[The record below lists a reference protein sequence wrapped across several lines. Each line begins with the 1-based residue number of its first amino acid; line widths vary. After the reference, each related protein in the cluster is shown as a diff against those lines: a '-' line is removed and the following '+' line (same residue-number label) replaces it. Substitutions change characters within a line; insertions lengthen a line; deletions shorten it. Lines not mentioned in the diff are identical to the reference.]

1 LGDVKKQFNNISTL
15 LGLAYLPT
23 TLVCGIDPHPQPGNV
38 VKVPHAP
45 PGTMPIYAPSP
56 KYPPEARQKHWEGM
70 MLLELQIRPDGTVRD
85 AKVLQSTGHTLLD
98 QDAIQAFRKWKF
110 TRDSADHIRVPV
122 TYSLHCA
129 D

>member
-1 LGDVKKQFNNISTL
+1 VKKQLNNISGL

-23 TLVCGIDPHPQPGNV
+23 TLVCGIDPHPQPGKL

-45 PGTMPIYAPSP
+45 LGTKPIYAPSP
-56 KYPPEARQKHWEGM
+56 KYPLEARQKHWEGM

-85 AKVLQSTGHTLLD
+85 AKVLQSTGHALLD
-98 QDAIQAFRKWKF
+98 QDALQAFRKWKF
-110 TRDSADHIRVPV
+110 TPDSADHIRVPV